1 MKYLLDTCVISE
13 LTKLKPNIKVVDWIS
28 NQNETDLYIS
38 ALTFGELFKG
48 IEKLSISIK
57 KDKLHDWLEN
67 DLKDRFWSRIIDINL
82 DIATVWGKIQAIAE
96 QKGKPMP
103 AIDSLIAATG
113 IALNLTVVTQ
123 NVSDMKQ
130 SGVDL
135 LNPWE

>member
-28 NQNETDLYIS
+28 NQNEVDLYIS
-38 ALTFGELFKG
+38 TLTFGELFKG

-57 KDKLHDWLEN
+57 KDKLHNWLEN
-67 DLKDRFWSRIIDINL
+67 DLKDRFWNRIIDINL

-113 IALNLTVVTQ
+113 IAINLIVVTQ
-123 NVSDMKQ
+123 NVPDMKQ